1 MHETHSLWPF
11 TIHCTNFTHIWKIPT
26 AAELSKHVIKQKGKF
41 CSDSRWQA
49 RIFIIEI
56 SRKHWLLEITAT
68 QRTCFWLHSITNA
81 VPMSLDIFLFNW
93 TTITTY
99 FHPVVVD
106 ILPRN
111 LSALFED
118 CVNGSR
124 NIVQFLS
131 DNLSSPIEFTDLQII
146 LLTVFLGFTALN
158 LALIV
163 FYWNKYG
170 NVITDRFIRPSMC
183 VVYLLAWLWV
193 ISADNNSMDS
203 RCGHLF

>member
-1 MHETHSLWPF
+1 
-11 TIHCTNFTHIWKIPT
+11 
-26 AAELSKHVIKQKGKF
+26 
-41 CSDSRWQA
+41 
-49 RIFIIEI
+49 
-56 SRKHWLLEITAT
+56 
-68 QRTCFWLHSITNA
+68 
-81 VPMSLDIFLFNW
+81 MSLDIFLFNW

-111 LSALFED
+111 LSAVFED

-131 DNLSSPIEFTDLQII
+131 DNLSSPIEFTDLQLI
-146 LLTVFLGFTALN
+146 LLTVFLGFTGLN

-170 NVITDRFIRPSMC
+170 NVITDRFIRPSKC
-183 VVYLLAWLWV
+183 VVYYWHDYESFQLTTTTVWLGDV
-193 ISADNNSMDS
+193 DTCFNKTFCYCRYFEGNRRIEIIG
-203 RCGHLF
+203 C